1 MEGLSVCGWKIP
13 PALPFQKAVK
23 TRNRQ
28 KFKVKNC
35 REDAPPLSATSTA
48 YTILGVQPSCSAA
61 ELKAAFR
68 AKVFIP
74 SDSSLLVS
82 SIKT

>member
-1 MEGLSVCGWKIP
+1 MEGLLVCGWKIP
-13 PALPFQKAVK
+13 PIPPFQKAGK
-23 TRNRQ
+23 TLNRQ
-28 KFKVKNC
+28 KFTVKNC
-35 REDAPPLSATSTA
+35 REDAPPLSATSNA
-48 YTILGVQPSCSAA
+48 YNILGVQPSCSAA

-74 SDSSLLVS
+74 PDSSLRVS